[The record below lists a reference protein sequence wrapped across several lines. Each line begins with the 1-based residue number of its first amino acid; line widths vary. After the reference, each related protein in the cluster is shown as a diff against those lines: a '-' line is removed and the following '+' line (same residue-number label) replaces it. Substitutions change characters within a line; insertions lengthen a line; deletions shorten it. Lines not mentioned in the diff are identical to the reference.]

1 MSQKIKCVKGVRDI
15 LPPEVDVWNFVEGV
29 WKKYFSLYGFKEIR
43 IPIFE
48 YTGVFQRGIGE
59 GTDIVEKE
67 MYTFLDKSKNS
78 ITLRPEGTASVVRA
92 YIEHN
97 LYMESPFN
105 KFFYSGPMFRYERP
119 QKGRYRQFY
128 QMGVEVFDDDS
139 SEVEVEVIEMIVEA
153 LKEMGFND
161 YQLNINSIGC
171 KNCRPKFIEVLRE
184 KLKGSMDR
192 LCEDCKRRIDL
203 NPLRVLDC
211 KKDSCRRVVSEMPV
225 ITEFLCDGCREH
237 HHRFKELLVNR
248 KISFVENPLLVRGLD
263 YYVRTT
269 FEVLVG
275 NLGAQNAIL
284 GGGRYDGLVKE
295 LGGPDVSGFG
305 FALGVD
311 RMVLAL
317 KEDVREKSYDYPEF
331 YLAFLGEDVIPY
343 SFEIMNLVRKN
354 GHSLYT
360 NFRGRSLK
368 SHMRLA
374 NKLNVKYVVIIGE
387 NEVKKGCALLKN
399 MENGSQR
406 EINISDFENFLVNYN

>member
-171 KNCRPKFIEVLRE
+171 KNCRPKFIEVLKER
-184 KLKGSMDR
+184 LRSNLDR

-387 NEVKKGCALLKN
+387 DEVKKGCVLLKN

>member
-184 KLKGSMDR
+184 KLKGSMDM

-387 NEVKKGCALLKN
+387 DEVKKGCVLLKN

>member
-225 ITEFLCDGCREH
+225 ITEFLCDGCRGH

>member
-171 KNCRPKFIEVLRE
+171 KNCRPKFIEVLKER
-184 KLKGSMDR
+184 LRSNLDR